1 MCPYGAIERKELLD
15 AQGEVHREVAAPNP
29 AMCEG
34 CGLCTVTCR
43 GGYIDLEGYTDE
55 QVFAQLGAL
64 GPLPEVIR
72 TMTEA
77 NVSAA
82 QSGAGSAPEDW
93 QPHIVALVC
102 NWCSY
107 AGADMAGTTRLEY
120 PANVRM
126 VRFPCTGRMSPLMI
140 LRAFE
145 QGADGVLVSGC
156 HPGDCH
162 YVQGNLVARRRF
174 TIFRSL
180 MDFIGIDLK
189 RLHFAWVSAAE
200 GHKWAKV
207 VSEVTA
213 AVQEAGPLPSFA
225 HPEGWDGIEL
235 PAMEGSG
242 PQELDRASS
251 TRFGPIFGKAA
262 SEVLTTER
270 VGVVIG
276 YGAGSLPEP
285 DDATILITETAD
297 CEKLEWG
304 QGCRNNL
311 GAYVGSALEKHERVA
326 VVAKTCDLGAVTG
339 LIREGQLRRD
349 QLLVDR
355 GPVPRSSR
363 RVGARRPSAFPAPGT
378 RIRSVT
384 SWSRSTVF
392 ARAVRIPRPLP
403 STRRTPATSRSPI
416 SSRCRTTNAGST
428 GSDSSAD
435 VCAATRAARPVLC
448 ATARTCITEKHR
460 PQWVPTSI
468 DNRGNSAWNIIRA
481 VHLAGRCSGCDE
493 CARVCPADIRLDLI
507 NRKLALEVERQYGKI
522 GLDPEEKSA
531 LVDFRMEDSEEFIL

>member
-1 MCPYGAIERKELLD
+1 
-15 AQGEVHREVAAPNP
+15 
-29 AMCEG
+29 
-34 CGLCTVTCR
+34 
-43 GGYIDLEGYTDE
+43 
-55 QVFAQLGAL
+55 
-64 GPLPEVIR
+64 
-72 TMTEA
+72 MTEA
-77 NVSAA
+77 IVTVKHG
-82 QSGAGSAPEDW
+82 QAGSAPEGW
-93 QPHIVALVC
+93 RPHIVALVC

-126 VRFPCTGRMSPLMI
+126 LRFPCTGRMSPLMI

-207 VSEVTA
+207 VGEVTA
-213 AVQEAGPLPSFA
+213 AVQEAGPLPAFE
-225 HPEGWDGIEL
+225 HPEGWDGLDL
-235 PAMEGSG
+235 PAMAGSG
-242 PQELDRASS
+242 PQELEQKQLDAICGNLR
-251 TRFGPIFGKAA
+251 KAA
-262 SEVLTTER
+262 SEVLSTGR
-270 VGVVIG
+270 ASVVVG
-276 YGAGSLPEP
+276 YGQGTLAGQTRPVFIT
-285 DDATILITETAD
+285 DADACDTLV
-297 CEKLEWG
+297 WG

-311 GAYVGSALEKHERVA
+311 STYVASELEGRERVA
-326 VVAKTCDLGAVTG
+326 VVAKTCDLGAISG
-339 LIREGQLRRD
+339 LIREGQIRRD
-349 QLLVDR
+349 QVLVIGVQCPGVID
-355 GPVPRSSR
+355 GSALATKCLSCSGDPHPICDLVVTVDGVQESCEDPSR
-363 RVGARRPSAFPAPGT
+363 AALDTPDARDEQIAYLESLPHGERWKYWQ
-378 RIRSVT
+378 RQ
-384 SWSRSTVF
+384 F
-392 ARAVRIPRPLP
+392 ARCL
-403 STRRTPATSRSPI
+403 
-416 SSRCRTTNAGST
+416 RCYA
-428 GSDSSAD
+428 
-435 VCAATRAARPVLC
+435 CRAACPMC
-448 ATARTCITEKHR
+448 YCSSCIAEKHR

-468 DNRGNSAWNIIRA
+468 DNPGNSTWNIIRA

-507 NRKLALEVERQYGKI
+507 NRKLALEVEKQYGKV

>member
-1 MCPYGAIERKELLD
+1 
-15 AQGEVHREVAAPNP
+15 
-29 AMCEG
+29 
-34 CGLCTVTCR
+34 
-43 GGYIDLEGYTDE
+43 
-55 QVFAQLGAL
+55 
-64 GPLPEVIR
+64 
-72 TMTEA
+72 MTEA

-82 QSGAGSAPEDW
+82 QSGTGSAPENW
-93 QPHIVALVC
+93 KPHIVALVC

-126 VRFPCTGRMSPLMI
+126 MRFPCTGRMSPLMI

-145 QGADGVLVSGC
+145 QGADGVLISGC

-213 AVQEAGPLPSFA
+213 SVQEAGPLPSFE
-225 HPEGWDGIEL
+225 HPEGWGGIDL
-235 PAMEGSG
+235 PEMTGSG
-242 PQELDRASS
+242 PQDLDEQQLDAIRANLW
-251 TRFGPIFGKAA
+251 KAA

-270 VGVVIG
+270 AGVVIG
-276 YGAGSLPEP
+276 YGPGTLPGQ
-285 DDATILITETAD
+285 TIPVLITETAG

-311 GAYVGSALEKHERVA
+311 STYVGSALEKHERVA
-326 VVAKTCDLGAVTG
+326 VVAKTCDLGAISG
-339 LIREGQLRRD
+339 LIREGQVRPE
-349 QLLVDR
+349 QLLVIGVQCPGVRD
-355 GPVPRSSR
+355 GSGLATKCLSCSGDPHPICDLVVTVEGVQESCED
-363 RVGARRPSAFPAPGT
+363 PSAAALDTPD
-378 RIRSVT
+378 
-384 SWSRSTVF
+384 
-392 ARAVRIPRPLP
+392 ARDEQIAFLESLP
-403 STRRTPATSRSPI
+403 HEERWKYWQRQFG
-416 SSRCRTTNAGST
+416 RCLRCYA
-428 GSDSSAD
+428 
-435 VCAATRAARPVLC
+435 CRAACPLC
-448 ATARTCITEKHR
+448 YCSTCISDKHR

-468 DNRGNSAWNIIRA
+468 DHPGNSTWNIIRA

-507 NRKLALEVERQYGKI
+507 NRKLSLEVERQYGKI

>member
-1 MCPYGAIERKELLD
+1 
-15 AQGEVHREVAAPNP
+15 
-29 AMCEG
+29 
-34 CGLCTVTCR
+34 
-43 GGYIDLEGYTDE
+43 
-55 QVFAQLGAL
+55 
-64 GPLPEVIR
+64 
-72 TMTEA
+72 MTEA
-77 NVSAA
+77 NVTTTS
-82 QSGAGSAPEDW
+82 SGPASVPGDW
-93 QPHIVALVC
+93 KPHIVALVC

-207 VSEVTA
+207 VNEVTA
-213 AVQEAGPLPSFA
+213 AVQEAGPLPKYEF
-225 HPEGWDGIEL
+225 PEGWDGIDL
-235 PAMEGSG
+235 PDMAGTG
-242 PQELDRASS
+242 PQELNDKQLGAIRANLQ
-251 TRFGPIFGKAA
+251 KA
-262 SEVLTTER
+262 TTEALSR
-270 VGVVIG
+270 NNVGVVIG
-276 YGAGSLPEP
+276 FGAGTLENQ
-285 DDATILITETAD
+285 TIPVHITDPSD
-297 CEKLEWG
+297 CDKLVWN
-304 QGCRNNL
+304 QGIRNNL
-311 GAYVGSALEKHERVA
+311 STYISLALEKHERVA
-326 VVAKTCDLGAVTG
+326 VVVKTCDLGALSG

-349 QLLVDR
+349 QLLVIGVQCPGILD
-355 GPVPRSSR
+355 G
-363 RVGARRPSAFPAPGT
+363 VGLATKCFSCSGDPHPICDLVVTTDGVHESCQDPSAAALDTPD
-378 RIRSVT
+378 
-384 SWSRSTVF
+384 
-392 ARAVRIPRPLP
+392 ARDEQIAHLESLP
-403 STRRTPATSRSPI
+403 HDERWKYWQRQF
-416 SSRCRTTNAGST
+416 SRCLRCYA
-428 GSDSSAD
+428 
-435 VCAATRAARPVLC
+435 CRAACPLC
-448 ATARTCITEKHR
+448 YCSTCISDKHR

-468 DNRGNSAWNIIRA
+468 DNVGNSSWNIIRA
-481 VHLAGRCSGCDE
+481 LHLAGRCSGCDE

-522 GLDPEEKSA
+522 SLDPEEKSA